1 MVSPAEVGAMGVGE
15 AIDAVGAS
23 ERPASF
29 EQFSAALD
37 PQWIADA
44 LAATGTASVRRRKLP
59 AEHVV
64 WLVIGMG
71 LFRDRSIA
79 QVVHHL
85 ELVVPTPG
93 GARQRVTNAA
103 IVQAR
108 DQLGAAPLAAL
119 FTQTATTWA
128 HTAAAAE
135 RWRGLAVYGLD
146 GTTLRVADTPENT
159 EHFGRPPSR
168 HGEGAG
174 YPQLRLVTLLTL
186 RARLLAAAAFGPYRT
201 SEVALAHEVWA
212 ALPEHAVVILD
223 RGFCSY
229 ALFHVLAP
237 PAHDRHWLVR
247 ARSGSTALT
256 QAVVERFGPGDTLVE
271 LRPSPATCAKHP
283 DLPPTLRVRAV
294 RVQRRGFRPYWVFT
308 SLLNPATHPAAEI
321 AALYHE
327 RWELELA
334 FDELKTHTCERVE
347 ALRSK
352 APARVAQEVWGLL
365 LAYNLVRLVMS
376 RAAPRARVP
385 PVRLSYRYALLAVRA
400 FWHAAWDTSPGT
412 LPRRLE
418 ALLDELAH
426 FVLPER
432 RPRRYPRAVKIKMR
446 NYPRNRPH
454 RRRSRAK

>member
-1 MVSPAEVGAMGVGE
+1 MAVGE
-15 AIDAVGAS
+15 ALLALGAG

-29 EQFSAALD
+29 DQFSAAID

-44 LAATGTASVRRRKLP
+44 LAATDRASVRRRKLP

-85 ELVVPTPG
+85 DLVVPSPT
-93 GARQRVTNAA
+93 GARRRITNAA

-108 DQLGAAPLAAL
+108 EQLGAAPLATL
-119 FTQTATTWA
+119 FTQTAQAWA
-128 HTAAAAE
+128 LPAAAAD
-135 RWRGLAVYGLD
+135 RWRGLTVYGLD
-146 GTTLRVADTPENT
+146 GTTLRVADTPENVA
-159 EHFGRPPSR
+159 HFGRPPSR

-174 YPQLRLVTLLTL
+174 YPQLRLVTLLAL
-186 RARLLAAAAFGPYRT
+186 RAHLLAAAAFAAYRT
-201 SEVALAHEVWA
+201 SEVALATPLWA

-229 ALFHVLAP
+229 ALFHALAP
-237 PAHDRHWLVR
+237 PDRDRHWIVR
-247 ARSGSTALT
+247 ARGGPNALT
-256 QAVVERFGPGDTLVE
+256 QTVVERLGPGDVLVE
-271 LRPSPATCAKHP
+271 LRPSRATCALHP
-283 DLPPTLRVRAV
+283 HLPATLRVRAV

-308 SLLNPATHPAAEI
+308 SLRNAATHPATELAT
-321 AALYHE
+321 LYHE

-352 APARVAQEVWGLL
+352 APTRVDQEVWGLL
-365 LAYNLVRLVMS
+365 LAYNLVRLIMS
-376 RAAPRARVP
+376 RASPRARVLP
-385 PVRLSYRYALLAVRA
+385 LRLSYRYALLAVRA
-400 FWHAAWDTSPGT
+400 FWQAAWDTSPGT
-412 LPRRLE
+412 LPRRLD
-418 ALLDELAH
+418 ALLDELAL

-432 RPRRYPRAVKIKMR
+432 RPRRYPRAVKLKMS

-454 RRRSRAK
+454 PRRSRAK

>member
-1 MVSPAEVGAMGVGE
+1 MEVGE
-15 AIDAVGAS
+15 AIVALDAG
-23 ERPASF
+23 ERPGSF
-29 EQFSAALD
+29 DQFSAAID

-44 LAATGTASVRRRKLP
+44 LAATDTASVRRRKLP

-85 ELVVPTPG
+85 DLVVPALT
-93 GARQRVTNAA
+93 GARRRVTNAA

-108 DQLGAAPLAAL
+108 DQLGAA
-119 FTQTATTWA
+119 
-128 HTAAAAE
+128 
-135 RWRGLAVYGLD
+135 
-146 GTTLRVADTPENT
+146 
-159 EHFGRPPSR
+159 
-168 HGEGAG
+168 
-174 YPQLRLVTLLTL
+174 
-186 RARLLAAAAFGPYRT
+186 AFGPYRT
-201 SEVALAHEVWA
+201 SELALATQAWA
-212 ALPEHAVVILD
+212 ALPEHALVILD

-229 ALFHVLAP
+229 ALFHALATP
-237 PAHDRHWLVR
+237 DRDRHWVVR
-247 ARSGSTALT
+247 ARSGPTALT
-256 QAVVERFGPGDTLVE
+256 QAIVQRFGPGDALVE
-271 LRPSPATCAKHP
+271 LRPSPATCAKYP

-308 SLLNPATHPAAEI
+308 SLRNPATHPAAEL

-334 FDELKTHTCERVE
+334 FDELKTHTCERAE

-352 APARVAQEVWGLL
+352 APARVEQEVWGLL

-385 PVRLSYRYALLAVRA
+385 PLRLSYRYALLAVRA

-418 ALLDELAH
+418 ALLDELAL

-432 RPRRYPRAVKIKMR
+432 RPRRYPRAVKLKMS